1 MYVLYFQAILPL
13 DSDNSL
19 SILFFLTSFFS
30 TDKGL
35 SHPPSTFDSNSKIL

>member
-1 MYVLYFQAILPL
+1 MYVLIFKQYYLWTVTTVCQYYFF
-13 DSDNSL
+13 S
-19 SILFFLTSFFS
+19 TSFFS